1 MPVINV
7 IATIKSKNMK
17 RFNFFAMIA
26 IVLLLAY
33 ACENKQE
40 KTMTKALDPANM
52 DLNIKPGDD
61 FFRFVNGNWIKNNP
75 VPPEYSSYGAFTV
88 LYEENEKMLQT
99 LVKEVS
105 ADKEAAEG
113 SISQKIRD
121 FYNSGMDT
129 MRIEELGITVLQP
142 EFDEINNLQS
152 ATDISRHIAVM
163 QQKGLSPL
171 FYLFTAADQSD
182 SKWNIANFWQGG
194 LGLPDVTYY
203 TDESERMQQ
212 IREDYKTHITK
223 MFLLKGDDESAA
235 TKTAETILAMET
247 DLAKVSKTRMET
259 RIAEENFHKMSLND
273 LKVLAPGFDWD
284 AYFTAL
290 GLPDPG
296 ELNVSQTEFMKGMS
310 ELIAKYPVEDWRTYL
325 PWHLLDGSANYLS
338 DAFVQQ
344 NFDFFGKT
352 LSGSEVLRPRWK
364 RVLATTSGGLGEGL
378 GQIYVERYFPPES
391 KERMVKLVENLR
403 LAFAGRIKK
412 LDWMTDE
419 TKEKALAKLEA
430 ITVKIGYPDKWKDYS
445 TLNIVPDN
453 YLLNVQN
460 ARAFEFKRDFAK
472 IGKKVDKTEW
482 GMTPQTVNAYYNPT
496 NNEIVF
502 PAGILQPP
510 FFNKDA
516 DDAVNYGAI
525 GVVIGHEMTHG
536 FDDQGR
542 KYDKDGNMN
551 EWWTDEDA
559 ERFMAKAA
567 ILAKQY
573 DDYTMLD
580 SLHINGNLTMGENIA
595 DMGGLNIS
603 YDAFLMALNGAQP
616 EMIDGYSAD
625 QRFFMAYAQV
635 WRQNVRDK
643 ALMRQL
649 KEDVHSPGEARV
661 NIPPFNMDIF
671 LDAFGISPD
680 DKLYIPKEKRA
691 YIW

>member
-1 MPVINV
+1 
-7 IATIKSKNMK
+7 MK

-325 PWHLLDGSANYLS
+325 TWHLLDGSANYLS

>member
-325 PWHLLDGSANYLS
+325 TWHLLDGSANYLS

>member
-1 MPVINV
+1 
-7 IATIKSKNMK
+7 MK